1 MAYEKEKYTEKELGV
16 IKKNDKSFVRVAKIT
31 DNESGEEFVDIRQG
45 FTKNEENV
53 LSHKGVR
60 ISAESVSELVAALE
74 EFANS

>member
-45 FTKNEENV
+45 FVKNGENV

-60 ISAESVSELVAALE
+60 ISAENVGELVAALE
-74 EFANS
+74 AFTNS